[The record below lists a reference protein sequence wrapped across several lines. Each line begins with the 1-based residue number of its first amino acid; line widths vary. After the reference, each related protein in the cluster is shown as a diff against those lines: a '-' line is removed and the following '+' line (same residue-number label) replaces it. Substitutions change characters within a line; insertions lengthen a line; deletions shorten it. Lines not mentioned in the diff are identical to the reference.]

1 MRDFGHG
8 LGDESRRHIAGASIG
23 ATPSL
28 GLAPSRLGPDPAA
41 PSAASI
47 LSKGRLIAWR
57 Q

>member
-28 GLAPSRLGPDPAA
+28 GLGPSRLGPDPAA

-47 LSKGRLIAWR
+47 LSKGRLIARR